1 MIYSRLYKREN
12 KKVLYA
18 LACFAVTM
26 VGLWLF
32 LFIRD
37 LGLKN
42 GWEHIKGINRIQI
55 VNVAPTGFEV
65 VWSTEQIPQEAQWV
79 EWKSKNGNAQGKVA
93 AERIGDSYRSTIYG
107 LEATKTYTFKVRT
120 GSKTYILDNLAVSEV
135 KLPKEAK
142 ELPISPAYGK
152 VLLPSG
158 KPYANGLVLYEVEGF
173 YPVATLTKGT
183 GEWLL
188 PLTGLVKKQSVTIEP
203 IGDTLPVTIR
213 LFSYPKG
220 SIRTTVGQ
228 TRPLRQSV
236 IAGTTQTVASLN
248 PPNTAVLGATAEG
261 AVVNSNE
268 ILPSIIYPKERA
280 LIPGNKPLMRGVAI
294 PGKDVLALIQ
304 GPTKQY
310 SYRTTADSKG
320 EWIIQYPLALESG
333 AYTFSISTVDKKGFP
348 LTLRRSFSIIKSG
361 EQVLGD
367 ATGSPTLAPT
377 VPVPTYANPTTSP
390 TIRPTIATYPTVVP
404 TRFVPTATPPVTGG
418 GMTTFAYVALFCI
431 VVGAGLVLAF

>member
-42 GWEHIKGINRIQI
+42 GWEHIKGINRLQI
-55 VNVAPTGFEV
+55 VNISPTGFEV
-65 VWSTEQIPQEAQWV
+65 VWSTEQTPKEAQWV
-79 EWKSKNGNAQGKVA
+79 EWKTGNTEGKVE
-93 AERIGDSYRSTIYG
+93 AERIGDSYRSTIQG
-107 LEATKTYTFKVRT
+107 LESTKTYTFKVRT
-120 GSKTYILDNLAVSEV
+120 GAKTYILDNLAVSEV
-135 KLPKEAK
+135 KLPKESK

-173 YPVATLTKGT
+173 YPVATFTKGT

-188 PLTGLVKKQSVTIEP
+188 PLTGLVKRQTTSIVP
-203 IGDTLPVTIR
+203 ISDTLPVTIR

-220 SIRTTVGQ
+220 SVRTTVGQ

-248 PPNTAVLGATAEG
+248 PQTAVLGATAEG

-268 ILPSIIYPKERA
+268 IQPSIIYPKEKA

-310 SYRTTADSKG
+310 SYRSTADSKG

-333 AYTFSISTVDKKGFP
+333 AYTFSISTVDKSGFP

-361 EQVLGD
+361 EQVLGE

-377 VPVPTYANPTTSP
+377 APVPTYANPTTSP
-390 TIRPTIATYPTVVP
+390 TIRPTVATYPTAVP

-418 GMTTFAYVALFCI
+418 GMTAFAYVALFCI

>member
-12 KKVLYA
+12 KKALYA
-18 LACFAVTM
+18 LACFAATI

-37 LGLKN
+37 MGLKN
-42 GWEHIKGINRIQI
+42 GWEHVKGINRLQV
-55 VNVAPTGFEV
+55 VNIAPTGFEV
-65 VWSTEQIPQEAQWV
+65 VWSTEQAPQEAQWV
-79 EWKSKNGNAQGKVA
+79 EWKNKKGNTQGKVEV
-93 AERIGDSYRSTIYG
+93 ERIGDSYRSAIHG
-107 LEATKTYTFKVRT
+107 LEAANTYTFKIRT
-120 GSKTYILDNLAVSEV
+120 GAKTYILDTLAVSEV
-135 KLPKEAK
+135 TLPKEAK

-173 YPVATLTKGT
+173 YPVATVTKGT

-188 PLTGLVKKQSVTIEP
+188 PLTGLVKRQTTTILP
-203 IGDTLPVTIR
+203 ISDTLPVTIR

-220 SIRTTVGQ
+220 STRTTVGQ
-228 TRPLRQSV
+228 TRPLRQSI

-248 PPNTAVLGATAEG
+248 PQSTAVLGATAEG

-268 ILPSIIYPKERA
+268 IQPSIVYPKERA

-310 SYRTTADSKG
+310 SYRSTADSKG

-333 AYTFSISTVDKKGFP
+333 AYTFSISTVDKNGFA

-361 EQVLGD
+361 EQVLGE

-377 VPVPTYANPTTSP
+377 VPAPTYASPTTAP
-390 TIRPTIATYPTVVP
+390 TIQPTTAQYPTAVP
-404 TRFVPTATPPVTGG
+404 TRFVPTATPPVSGG
-418 GMTTFAYVALFCI
+418 GMTTFAYIALFCI
-431 VVGAGLVLAF
+431 VLGAGLVLAF

>member
-32 LFIRD
+32 LFVRD

-55 VNVAPTGFEV
+55 VNRTPTGFEV
-65 VWSTEQIPQEAQWV
+65 VWSTIKDPKEKQWI
-79 EWKSKNGNAQGKVA
+79 EWKSKKGVTGNAY
-93 AERIGDSYRSTIYG
+93 AERIGDSYRSIIQG
-107 LEATKTYTFKVRT
+107 LNASETYTFKVRA
-120 GSKTYILDNLAVSEV
+120 GAKTYVLDNLTVAEV
-135 KLPKEAK
+135 TLPKESK

-158 KPYANGLVLYEVEGF
+158 KPYANGIVTYEVDGF
-173 YPVATLTKGT
+173 YPVATITKST

-188 PLTGLVKKQSVTIEP
+188 PLTGLVQKQTATIAP
-203 IGDTLPVTIR
+203 ISDILPVTIR
-213 LFSYPKG
+213 LFSYPDG
-220 SIRTTVGQ
+220 SVRTTVGQ

-236 IAGTTQTVASLN
+236 IAGTTQSVASLN
-248 PPNTAVLGATAEG
+248 PPNTAVLGTTTD
-261 AVVNSNE
+261 VVTVSKGDMQ
-268 ILPSIIYPKERA
+268 PSIIYPKEKA

-333 AYTFSISTVDKKGFP
+333 AYVFSISTVDKNGFP

-361 EQVLGD
+361 EQVLGE

-377 VPVPTYANPTTSP
+377 APVPTYASPTTAP
-390 TIRPTIATYPTVVP
+390 TIRPTTAVYPTAMP

-418 GMTTFAYVALFCI
+418 GMTAFAYIALFCI

>member
-1 MIYSRLYKREN
+1 MVYSRLYKREN

-18 LACFAVTM
+18 LMCFAITM

-42 GWEHIKGINRIQI
+42 GWERIKGISRLQI
-55 VNVAPTGFEV
+55 VNITPDSFEV
-65 VWSTEQIPQEAQWV
+65 IWATEQPPQEKQWV
-79 EWKSKNGNAQGKVA
+79 EWKSEKGKMQGMGEV
-93 AERIGDSYRSTIYG
+93 ERIGDSYRAVLRG
-107 LEATKTYTFKVRT
+107 LQPADTYTFKVRT
-120 GSKTYILDNLAVSEV
+120 GSKTYILDNLAVSQIT
-135 KLPKEAK
+135 LPKESK

-188 PLTGLVKKQSVTIEP
+188 PLTGLVKRQGTMIASIS
-203 IGDTLPVTIR
+203 DTMPVTIR
-213 LFSYPKG
+213 IFSYPKG

-248 PPNTAVLGATAEG
+248 PSSATVLGTAIDAAT
-261 AVVNSNE
+261 VNKNE
-268 ILPSIIYPKERA
+268 ITPSIIYPKEGS

-310 SYRTTADSKG
+310 SYRTTADTKG

-333 AYTFSISTVDKKGFP
+333 AYTFSISTVDKNGFA
-348 LTLRRSFSIIKSG
+348 LTLRRLFSIIKSG
-361 EQVLGD
+361 EQVLGE

-377 VPVPTYANPTTSP
+377 APVPTYAAPTVSP
-390 TIRPTIATYPTVVP
+390 TVRPTIISYPTAVP
-404 TRFVPTATPPVTGG
+404 TRFVPTSTPPVTGG
-418 GMTTFAYVALFCI
+418 GMTAFAYIALFCI